1 MARKKLPPEVILFS
15 SGGSLIFVF
24 FERPID
30 CRPCFGENTWQPYL
44 D

>member
-24 FERPID
+24 FD
-30 CRPCFGENTWQPYL
+30 TDDYTCFLASMRFTTWP
-44 D
+44 